1 MKIKTILFAALFPL
15 MMANQA
21 SAALALDATRY
32 IYSGNTAFVSAMVNN
47 ESDNTYGGQVWVDNI
62 VETDTRPTFVATPSF
77 FKIKGKGRQ
86 VFRIMKM
93 SDHMPKDKESIYWV
107 NLQEIPPAQEGSG
120 LTMAIRMQ
128 VKLIYRPEAIVKDR
142 PGAEANMTIKHL
154 PGQQLL
160 VNSTPYIFAIG
171 EVLDSNDNAITFS
184 KADTEK
190 LTMFM
195 PGDSVNVTGKTVK
208 AVSALSDYG
217 SLDTYVLKSPVK
229 NI

>member
-1 MKIKTILFAALFPL
+1 

-154 PGQQLL
+154 PGKQLL

-171 EVLDSNDNAITFS
+171 EVLDSNDNAIMFS

>member
-154 PGQQLL
+154 PGKQLL

-171 EVLDSNDNAITFS
+171 EVLDSNDNAIMFS

>member
-1 MKIKTILFAALFPL
+1 